1 MKTYTKLFGTVA
13 MMGTLLGAGAAS
25 VAATTFNG
33 QADGNIPVT
42 GRVGLDNTVDPG
54 VNPPTNPDE
63 MINVTVPTSAVF
75 FTTGAS
81 GHTDIESPSYTV
93 TNNSAWDVNIN
104 VTELANPVEFQSL
117 DSLALSVDVGGA
129 SSIVPIVATGSPLNN
144 TASFMSLT
152 RNAAEGGTNPVG
164 NFNFVG
170 TAIPNTNT
178 SDVIVPTFD
187 MVLQFQAVVPSP

>member
-1 MKTYTKLFGTVA
+1 MKKYTKLFGTVA

-63 MINVTVPTSAVF
+63 MINVTVPTSAIF

-81 GHTDIESPSYTV
+81 GHTAVESPSYTV

-104 VTELANPVEFQSL
+104 ITDLANPTNL
-117 DSLALSVDVGGA
+117 DSLSALELAVVGQNTTIPIVTNGTALSNPA
-129 SSIVPIVATGSPLNN
+129 A
-144 TASFMSLT
+144 FMSLT
-152 RNAAEGGTNPVG
+152 KNTAEGGTAPVG
-164 NFNFVG
+164 TFGFTG

-178 SDVIVPTFD
+178 SDVIVSTFD
-187 MVLQFQAVVPSP
+187 MVLQFQAVVPTP